1 MRVREINKTELLYNI
16 ETMINTLEY
25 DSMRSA
31 GKTKVNC
38 GLLVSLYSLK
48 EIYEKEIKKN
58 SKAAPIKE
66 VANG

>member
-1 MRVREINKTELLYNI
+1 MREINKTELLYNI

>member
-1 MRVREINKTELLYNI
+1 MREINKTELLYNI
-16 ETMINTLEY
+16 DTMINTLEY

>member
-16 ETMINTLEY
+16 DTMINTLEY

-38 GLLVSLYSLK
+38 GLLVSLYTLK

-58 SKAAPIKE
+58 SKAAPVKE

>member
-1 MRVREINKTELLYNI
+1 MREINKTELLYNI

-38 GLLVSLYSLK
+38 GLLVSLYTLK

-58 SKAAPIKE
+58 SKAAPVKE

>member
-38 GLLVSLYSLK
+38 SLLVSLYTLK
-48 EIYEKEIKKN
+48 DIYKKELKN
-58 SKAAPIKE
+58 SKATPVKE